1 MDTVLRGLGIYLVLL
16 VVFRVA
22 GRRTL
27 AQATTFELVVL
38 LIISETT
45 QNAMIGD
52 DHSVT
57 NAVLLIG
64 TLVGASILLAALKL
78 RFPRLDRL
86 LEGRPVLLVEDGRL
100 QRDRMRAVRVEEEDI
115 LAAARRLH
123 GLTRMDQVRHAVL
136 EVEGQISIIPAGP
149 GGAAQPP
156 RGGDG

>member
-1 MDTVLRGLGIYLVLL
+1 MDTVLRGLAIYLVLL
-16 VVFRVA
+16 VVFRIA

-27 AQATTFELVVL
+27 AQATTFDLVVL
-38 LIISETT
+38 LIVSETT

-57 NAVLLIG
+57 NAVLLIA
-64 TLVGASILLAALKL
+64 TLVGASVLLSALKL

-86 LEGRPVLLVEDGRL
+86 LEGRPVLLVEDGRPR
-100 QRDRMRAVRVEEEDI
+100 RDRMRAARVEDEDI

-136 EVEGQISIIPAGP
+136 EVEGQISIIPAAA
-149 GGAAQPP
+149 GASPP
-156 RGGDG
+156 RGGGG